1 MIGKKASITKVISE
15 ADVEKFAELS
25 LDINP
30 IHLDEEYAEKSV
42 FGKKI
47 AHGFLVGS
55 LISAVIA
62 NKLPGYGSIYLK
74 QEMNFKR
81 PVFLGDEITAE
92 VEILEEIKP
101 SVFRIGTK
109 CTNQS
114 GDIVIDGFA
123 VIKKG

>member
-1 MIGKKASITKVISE
+1 MIGQKASIKKIITE
-15 ADVEKFAELS
+15 DDVNKFAVLS

-30 IHLDEEYAEKSV
+30 IHLDEAYAKKSM

-62 NKLPGYGSIYLK
+62 NKLPGHGSIYLK
-74 QEMNFKR
+74 QEMNFKK

-101 SVFRIGTK
+101 TVYKIGTK
-109 CTNQS
+109 CINQS
-114 GDIVIDGFA
+114 GEVVIDGFA
-123 VIKKG
+123 VIKKS